1 MWFERGPGGIVSGTV
16 RTRLFLVCP
25 VYISDFAIKRPIITV
40 VSMIALVVFG
50 LASLFRLG
58 TDEFPEL
65 TPPVVFVA
73 VPYPGAAPDV
83 VEREVVTRIEDKL
96 SSISGVDRM
105 NSTSTDGFGQ
115 VVVQFVFSKDIDQA
129 MQDVRDAMSAV
140 RPQLPQEILEPVMN
154 RFDPTQLPIV
164 SLALTSRTLS
174 TPQLTQLADQTIG
187 GELRSIAGVA
197 QVTIVGGDS
206 AQLNIN
212 VRPSDLAAAGVGI
225 DQVVNT
231 IRAQNLAAP
240 VGRVNAALENRVI
253 RLDGRLGAPSD
264 FADIVV
270 AQRTGQLVRLGQL
283 ADVEAG
289 AAEPTSAALFNGVP
303 AIGLDIIKSRE
314 ASTTG
319 VGDAVRA
326 RVAELQA
333 TLPAGVS
340 IEFVRDGGARV
351 RRSVSNVQETL
362 FEGALLT
369 VLVVFLFLN
378 SWRSTVIT
386 GLALPVSVLTAFA
399 PLLLFGFSLNVMSLM
414 GLSLAIGILIDD
426 AIVVRENIVR
436 HVEMGKDH
444 VTASHEGTDEIG
456 LAVAATTFSIVAVFV
471 PVGFMPGIAG
481 QLFKPFAL
489 TIASAVLVSLF
500 VSFSLD
506 PMLSAYWPD
515 PQLEAHERRNPI
527 ARALDRFN
535 VWFDR
540 QAERCEKIIAWALDH
555 RWWMIGIATTTLVL
569 ALWLQVAFGGFGFQ
583 PVMDNGELNVSIET
597 PPGSSLEYTTLKA
610 EEVARQIRAHTG
622 VVAYTYTTVG
632 SSSGSGAVDEATVYV
647 RMVPKQQRN
656 ISQLDFGQVIRRE
669 VASISGAVAYT
680 YDAGSLAGNQKQ
692 MQLEV
697 QGPDAQQLAT
707 IAERVADSVRV
718 VPGAVDVGLSTRG
731 QTPELAIRVNRAL
744 ASSLGVSVGQLATS
758 LRFAF
763 AGVDAGTWVDPSGI
777 SRYVR
782 VRLAP
787 DARSRAADVAQL
799 PIMLTGQRPGANGA
813 MPYVPLSQ
821 VATVTAGMSPA
832 RIDHYQRRRVVT
844 VGANVLGASMGNV
857 AADVM
862 RRVTSIPLP
871 PGYRIS
877 EAGQVESQNEMFSAI
892 ITALGI
898 AVMLMYLI
906 LVVQFG
912 SFLEPLVILLSL
924 PLSLIGVVLALLL
937 TGDTLNV
944 MSLIGVMM
952 LMGLVAKNAILL
964 IDFAKWAHRDGGLSV
979 RDALIKAGRIRLR
992 PIMMTTLAL
1001 IAGMI
1006 PVALGIG
1013 EGADFRAPLG
1023 RAVIG
1028 GVIASTVLTLVVIP
1042 TVYEIMEH
1050 WRSSLLGR
1058 FRRPGHGHATPPAS
1072 PPAAPTPAPS
1082 GD

>member
-1 MWFERGPGGIVSGTV
+1 
-16 RTRLFLVCP
+16 

-386 GLALPVSVLTAFA
+386 GLALPVSVLAAF
-399 PLLLFGFSLNVMSLM
+399 
-414 GLSLAIGILIDD
+414 
-426 AIVVRENIVR
+426 
-436 HVEMGKDH
+436 
-444 VTASHEGTDEIG
+444 
-456 LAVAATTFSIVAVFV
+456 VAVW
-471 PVGFMPGIAG
+471 
-481 QLFKPFAL
+481 
-489 TIASAVLVSLF
+489 ASASR
-500 VSFSLD
+500 STRCRCSGCRS
-506 PMLSAYWPD
+506 PSASSSTTPSSC
-515 PQLEAHERRNPI
+515 
-527 ARALDRFN
+527 ARTSCDTS
-535 VWFDR
+535 
-540 QAERCEKIIAWALDH
+540 
-555 RWWMIGIATTTLVL
+555 RWGRTTTRRRTKGPTRSGSRWRRRPSPSSRSSSRSASCRGWPGSLQAVRPDDRLRGARLALRLVL
-569 ALWLQVAFGGFGFQ
+569 ARPDAVGLLARSAARGARASQAGHRSPARWTVQRLVRPDRRASATRASSRGRSTTARRRWPSASPRSSSRWCSRSGCRWTFVGVSFF
-583 PVMDNGELNVSIET
+583 PTVTDNSEFNVSVET
-597 PPGSSLEYTTLKA
+597 PPGSTWSTRGSRPRRSRATI
-610 EEVARQIRAHTG
+610 ARSTRAWCC
-622 VVAYTYTTVG
+622 TYTTVG
-632 SSSGSGAVDEATVYV
+632 ARRQSGGRRRRRRIYV
-647 RMVPKQQRN
+647 RMVPKESD
-656 ISQLDFGQVIRRE
+656 ISQLEASGGDPPRDQHGVGGGAYIAVFGRL
-669 VASISGAVAYT
+669 GF
-680 YDAGSLAGNQKQ
+680 GNQKQ
-692 MQLEV
+692 IQLEM
-697 QGPDAQQLAT
+697 QGPDAQQLPRSPSESPRCASSPARSTSGSRPGGRSRSST
-707 IAERVADSVRV
+707 IALDRGTGRSLGVTVGQVAQALRPPS
-718 VPGAVDVGLSTRG
+718 PGSTRG
-731 QTPELAIRVNRAL
+731 
-744 ASSLGVSVGQLATS
+744 LGGSVG
-758 LRFAF
+758 
-763 AGVDAGTWVDPSGI
+763 
-777 SRYVR
+777 
-782 VRLAP
+782 
-787 DARSRAADVAQL
+787 RSRATCACAWRRLRRRAPPTSRSSRSCCRCSGPNGGAADH
-799 PIMLTGQRPGANGA
+799 
-813 MPYVPLSQ
+813 VPLGQ
-821 VATVTAGMSPA
+821 VAKTVTAGMARRDQPPGPA
-832 RIDHYQRRRVVT
+832 TRGERWS
-844 VGANVLGASMGNV
+844 ANVLGASMGK
-857 AADVM
+857 AADAM
-862 RRVTSIPLP
+862 R
-871 PGYRIS
+871 G
-877 EAGQVESQNEMFSAI
+877 
-892 ITALGI
+892 
-898 AVMLMYLI
+898 
-906 LVVQFG
+906 
-912 SFLEPLVILLSL
+912 
-924 PLSLIGVVLALLL
+924 
-937 TGDTLNV
+937 
-944 MSLIGVMM
+944 
-952 LMGLVAKNAILL
+952 
-964 IDFAKWAHRDGGLSV
+964 
-979 RDALIKAGRIRLR
+979 
-992 PIMMTTLAL
+992 
-1001 IAGMI
+1001 
-1006 PVALGIG
+1006 
-1013 EGADFRAPLG
+1013 
-1023 RAVIG
+1023 
-1028 GVIASTVLTLVVIP
+1028 
-1042 TVYEIMEH
+1042 
-1050 WRSSLLGR
+1050 WRS
-1058 FRRPGHGHATPPAS
+1058 HPAS
-1072 PPAAPTPAPS
+1072 VPHQRSRGARSRAERESSARSSPRSASA
-1082 GD
+1082 